1 MRGSWLVPAGFL
13 LLALPVAA
21 QLKIG
26 ETSSRLSGIIS
37 PGYTADFSNV
47 AGSDH
52 TWTIGGTANYS
63 GSFYNP
69 NFLSFDAN
77 VFVNQS
83 RANSDYQS
91 ISNASGVTAG
101 ATIFGGSHFPGSI
114 SYSKAYNA
122 EGNYAVPGIANY
134 VTHGNND
141 TFGVNWSENL
151 PNAPSF
157 SVGFQKGS
165 SQYSVYGTDDQGTN
179 GFHSLSLHSGY
190 SLAGFSMGGYYSDG
204 GGDSLIPEIISGAA
218 DTESKSDNSNYGF
231 NLTHKLP
238 LHGSASAAMAHS
250 SWNSAYQGSTS
261 TGSIDLYNAA
271 ASLHPFTK
279 VAFSA
284 SASYSDNL
292 AGQLVEAVIAAGGV
306 ATAVTP
312 SEGTSSVDL
321 MAQASYAPR
330 KNLDT
335 SAYFERRSQSYDG
348 TDDASDTLGGDLSY
362 SRPLLNGYF
371 NASVSMGENS
381 SNASGGDSLSFTTT
395 ENYTSEIKGW
405 KTAGSF
411 AYSQN
416 VETLLV
422 TYMNSFYRFSGN
434 AHRRFGLV
442 SVSMGAGGGRT
453 ALTSQAGTANSS
465 ESANA
470 SVGLSKFLTVNGS
483 YSKSSGQALETGSGL
498 VPITVPSPILD
509 SSLISLFGGTSYS
522 MAMASSPMKGLTL
535 SASYGRSNS
544 DTSTGGVAS
553 LNASNEFNSQ
563 VQYQARKLW
572 FQSGYSRLGQSF
584 SGSGTGPEVV
594 SSLYFGVSRWFNFF

>member
-1 MRGSWLVPAGFL
+1 MVSAGFL
-13 LLALPVAA
+13 LLGLPVAA

-69 NFLSFDAN
+69 NFLSFDAS
-77 VFVNQS
+77 VFLNQS

-91 ISNASGVTAG
+91 ISNASGGTG
-101 ATIFGGSHFPGSI
+101 SATIFGGSHFPGSI

-141 TFGVNWSENL
+141 TFSANWGENV
-151 PNAPSF
+151 PDAPSF
-157 SVGFQKGS
+157 SVGFQKGA
-165 SQYSVYGTDDQGTN
+165 SQYSVYGTDDQGTT

-190 SLAGFSMGGYYSDG
+190 SIAGFSMGGYYSDG
-204 GGDSLIPEIISGAA
+204 EGDSLIPEIISGAP
-218 DTESKSDNSNYGF
+218 DTESKSNNSNYGF

-238 LHGSASAAMAHS
+238 LHGAASAAVAHS
-250 SWNSAYQGSTS
+250 SWDSAYQGSTS
-261 TGSIDLYNAA
+261 TGSVDLYNAA
-271 ASLHPFTK
+271 ASLQPFTK
-279 VAFSA
+279 VSFSA

-292 AGQLVEAVIAAGGV
+292 AGQLVEAVLAGGGV

-312 SEGTSSVDL
+312 SAGTSSLDL
-321 MAQASYAPR
+321 MTQASYAPR
-330 KNLDT
+330 KNMDS
-335 SAYFERRSQSYDG
+335 SAYFERRSQTYDG
-348 TDDASDTLGGDLSY
+348 TDYASDTLGADLSY
-362 SRPLLNGYF
+362 SRPLLSGYF

-381 SNASGGDSLSFTTT
+381 SNSNGDDSLSFTTT

-434 AHRRFGLV
+434 AHRRFGLF
-442 SVSMGAGGGRT
+442 SLSMGAGGGRT
-453 ALTSQAGTANSS
+453 ALTSQSGTANSS
-465 ESANA
+465 ESANG
-470 SVGLSKFLTVNGS
+470 SVGFSRFFTVNGS

-509 SSLISLFGGTSYS
+509 SSLVSLFGGTSYS

-535 SASYGRSNS
+535 SASYGKANS
-544 DTSTGGVAS
+544 STSTGGVAS

-584 SGSGTGPEVV
+584 SGSSTAPEVV

>member
-1 MRGSWLVPAGFL
+1 LLVG
-13 LLALPVAA
+13 LPIAA
-21 QLKIG
+21 QLQVG

-47 AGSDH
+47 SGSDH
-52 TWTIGGTANYS
+52 SWTIGGTLNYS
-63 GSFYNP
+63 GSFHNP
-69 NFLSFDAN
+69 NFLSFDASL
-77 VFVNQS
+77 FLNQS

-91 ISNASGVTAG
+91 ISNASGGTG
-101 ATIFGGSHFPGSI
+101 SATFFGGSHFPGTI

-134 VTHGNND
+134 VTHGDND
-141 TFGVNWSENL
+141 SFNVNWNENL
-151 PNAPSF
+151 PDAPSF
-157 SVGFQKGS
+157 SVGFQKGAS
-165 SQYSVYGTDDQGTN
+165 KYSVYGTDDQGTT
-179 GFHSLSLHSGY
+179 GYHSLSLHSGY
-190 SLAGFSMGGYYSDG
+190 TLAGFSMGGYYSDG
-204 GGDSLIPEIISGAA
+204 TGDSLIPEVISGAA
-218 DTESKSDNSNYGF
+218 DTDSKSNNSNYGF

-238 LHGSASAAMAHS
+238 LHGAASAAMAHS
-250 SWNSAYQGSTS
+250 AWDSSYEGTSS
-261 TGSIDLYNAA
+261 TGSIDLFNAA

-279 VAFSA
+279 VAFSG

-292 AGQLVEAVIAAGGV
+292 AGQLVEAVIASGGV

-312 SEGTSSVDL
+312 GTGTNSLDL
-321 MAQASYAPR
+321 MAQLSYAPR
-330 KNLDT
+330 RNLDST
-335 SAYFERRSQSYDG
+335 AYVERRSQTYNG
-348 TDDASDTLGGDLSY
+348 TDYASDTLGASLSY
-362 SRPLLNGYF
+362 ARPLFNGNF
-371 NASVSMGENS
+371 NASVNLGENS
-381 SNASGGDSLSFTTT
+381 SNTTGDDSLSFTTT

-434 AHRRFGLV
+434 AHRHWGLF

-453 ALTSQAGTANSS
+453 ALTSEAGTANSS
-465 ESANA
+465 DSFNG
-470 SVGLSKFLTVNGS
+470 SVGFSRFLTANGS
-483 YSKSSGQALETGSGL
+483 YSRSSGQALETGSGL

-509 SSLISLFGGTSYS
+509 SSLVSLFGGTSYS
-522 MAMASSPMKGLTL
+522 MALSSAPIKGLSI
-535 SASYGRSNS
+535 SASYGKSNS
-544 DTSTGGVAS
+544 NTSLGGVAS

-584 SGSGTGPEVV
+584 SGSTTGPEVV
-594 SSLYFGVSRWFNFF
+594 SSLFFGVSRWFNFF

>member
-13 LLALPVAA
+13 LLGLPVAA
-21 QLKIG
+21 QLKFG

-134 VTHGNND
+134 VTHGNNS
-141 TFGVNWSENL
+141 TFGVNWNENL

-157 SVGFQKGS
+157 AVGFQKGS

-179 GFHSLSLHSGY
+179 TFHSLSLHSGY
-190 SLAGFSMGGYYSDG
+190 SLAGFSVGAYYSDG
-204 GGDSLIPEIISGAA
+204 GGDSLIPEIISGAS

-238 LHGSASAAMAHS
+238 LHGSASAAAAHS
-250 SWNSAYQGSTS
+250 SWNSAYQGSSS

-312 SEGTSSVDL
+312 SEGTSSLDL

-330 KNLDT
+330 KNLDS

-348 TDDASDTLGGDLSY
+348 TDDASDTLGGDVSY

-405 KTAGSF
+405 KTAASF

-434 AHRRFGLV
+434 AHRRLGLL
-442 SVSMGAGGGRT
+442 SLSMGAGGGRT
-453 ALTSQAGTANSS
+453 ALTSQAGSANSS
-465 ESANA
+465 VSANA
-470 SVGLSKFLTVNGS
+470 SVGFSRFLTVNSS

-509 SSLISLFGGTSYS
+509 SSLVSLFGGTSYS
-522 MAMASSPMKGLTL
+522 AAVASSPIKGLTL

-544 DTSTGGVAS
+544 NTSTGGVTS
-553 LNASNEFNSQ
+553 INASNEFNSQ

-584 SGSGTGPEVV
+584 TGSGTGPEVV

>member
-1 MRGSWLVPAGFL
+1 MRGSWLVPAVFL
-13 LLALPVAA
+13 LAGLPIAA
-21 QLKIG
+21 QLKVG

-52 TWTIGGTANYS
+52 AWTIGGNANYS

-69 NFLSFDAN
+69 NFLSFDAS
-77 VFVNQS
+77 VFLNQS

-91 ISNASGVTAG
+91 TSNASGGTG
-101 ATIFGGSHFPGSI
+101 SATFFGGSHFPGTV

-122 EGNYAVPGIANY
+122 EGNYSVPGIANY

-141 TFGVNWSENL
+141 TFSVNWNESL
-151 PNAPSF
+151 PDMPSF
-157 SVGFQKGS
+157 GVGFQKGAS
-165 SQYSVYGTDDQGTN
+165 KYSVYGTDDQGTS
-179 GFHSLSLHSGY
+179 GFHSLSMHSGY
-190 SLAGFSMGGYYSDG
+190 TLAGFSMGGYSSDG

-218 DTESKSDNSNYGF
+218 DTESKSNNSNYGL
-231 NLTHKLP
+231 NVSHRLP
-238 LHGSASAAMAHS
+238 LHGAASGTMAHS
-250 SWNSAYQGSTS
+250 AWNSSYEGTSS
-261 TGSIDLYNAA
+261 TGSIDLFNAA

-279 VAFSA
+279 VAFSG

-292 AGQLVEAVIAAGGV
+292 AGQLVEAVIASGGV

-312 SEGTSSVDL
+312 SAGTNSLDL

-330 KNLDT
+330 KNLDST
-335 SAYFERRSQSYDG
+335 AYVERRSQSYDG
-348 TDDASDTLGGDLSY
+348 TLYAADTVGADLSY
-362 SRPLLNGYF
+362 SRPLLNGFF
-371 NASVSMGENS
+371 NASVNMGENS
-381 SNASGGDSLSFTTT
+381 SDTTGNDSLSFTTS

-405 KTAGSF
+405 KTAASF

-434 AHRRFGLV
+434 AHRRWGLF
-442 SVSMGAGGGRT
+442 SLSMGAGGGRT
-453 ALTSQAGTANSS
+453 ALTSEAGTANSS
-465 ESANA
+465 DSFNA
-470 SVGLSKFLTVNGS
+470 SVGFSRYFTANGS

-509 SSLISLFGGTSYS
+509 SSLVSLFGGTSYS
-522 MAMASSPMKGLTL
+522 MAVSSAPMRGLTM

-544 DTSTGGVAS
+544 NTSTGGVSS
-553 LNASNEFNSQ
+553 LNGSNEFNSQ
-563 VQYQARKLW
+563 IQYQARKLW

-584 SGSGTGPEVV
+584 SGSSTGPEVV
-594 SSLYFGVSRWFNFF
+594 SSLFFGVSRWFNFF